1 MTMNKK
7 ISSRSA
13 SKMPSFRELV
23 VSEKFINSAQATDL
37 DRLCFET
44 GVNFSTALMFKGYC
58 SVEKL
63 ANLLEEKLSIRHFP
77 IRTIPGLG
85 KIKNLIS
92 EDKAKE
98 LQVFPLTL
106 IEESGQKIILL
117 GMTDPLDLPAI
128 RKIEFLTH
136 LKVQPAFISLDELQD
151 LYLKYFR
158 RGLEI
163 FPVEVTFYGEKTS
176 RSRASAVNPEGEK
189 DAAPDKEK
197 NRLTALIQLLVRK
210 GLITMNELETELQ
223 RIIVEGS
230 KA

>member
-1 MTMNKK
+1 MNKK
-7 ISSRSA
+7 ISSRAA
-13 SKMPSFRELV
+13 SNMPTLRELLLKDKYI
-23 VSEKFINSAQATDL
+23 SSSQATDL

-44 GVNFSTALMFKGYC
+44 GINFSTALMFKGYC
-58 SVEKL
+58 SVSRL
-63 ANLLEEKLSIRHFP
+63 AQLLEERLSIRYFP
-77 IRTIPGLG
+77 IKSIPGMG

-92 EDKAKE
+92 EEKAKE

-106 IEESGQKIILL
+106 IEESGQKVILL

-136 LKVQPAFISLDELQD
+136 LKVQPAFLPLDELQD
-151 LYLKYFR
+151 LYLKYYR

-176 RSRASAVNPEGEK
+176 VSRASAINTAK
-189 DAAPDKEK
+189 DNEINSDETKLGIK
-197 NRLTALIQLLVRK
+197 ALVQLLVRK
-210 GLITMNELETELQ
+210 GFITASEFEGECQKLLLEA
-223 RIIVEGS
+223 S

>member
-1 MTMNKK
+1 
-7 ISSRSA
+7 
-13 SKMPSFRELV
+13 SKMPTLRELLI
-23 VSEKFINSAQATDL
+23 SEKFITEAQAADL

-58 SVEKL
+58 SVSKL
-63 ANLLEEKLSIRHFP
+63 AQLFEDRLSIRYFP
-77 IRTIPGLG
+77 VKTIPGLG
-85 KIKNLIS
+85 KVKNLIS

-106 IEESGQKIILL
+106 IEESGQKVVLL
-117 GMTDPLDLPAI
+117 GMTDPLDLPSI

-136 LKVQPAFISLDELQD
+136 LKVQPAFLPLDDLQD

-176 RSRASAVNPEGEK
+176 KSRAGAIDSKTDKEAISDEDKQHISAVVS
-189 DAAPDKEK
+189 
-197 NRLTALIQLLVRK
+197 LLVQK
-210 GLITMNELETELQ
+210 GIFTQEEFESECKKFN
-223 RIIVEGS
+223 R
-230 KA
+230 

>member
-1 MTMNKK
+1 MNKK
-7 ISSRSA
+7 ISSRTA
-13 SKMPSFRELV
+13 SNMPSLRELLLK
-23 VSEKFINSAQATDL
+23 EKTISSAQATDL

-44 GVNFSTALMFKGYC
+44 GINFSTALMFKGYC
-58 SVEKL
+58 SVSKL
-63 ANLLEEKLSIRHFP
+63 AQLLEERLSIRHFP
-77 IRTIPGLG
+77 IKSIPGIG

-92 EDKAKE
+92 EEKAKE

-106 IEESGQKIILL
+106 IEESGQKVILL

-136 LKVQPAFISLDELQD
+136 LKVQPAFLPLDELQD
-151 LYLKYFR
+151 LYLKYYR

-176 RSRASAVNPEGEK
+176 MSRASAINPAKEKEASAEGEK
-189 DAAPDKEK
+189 IGMK
-197 NRLTALIQLLVRK
+197 ALVQLLVKK
-210 GLITMNELETELQ
+210 GIITVTEFESECQKLLIEA
-223 RIIVEGS
+223 S

>member
-1 MTMNKK
+1 MNKK
-7 ISSRSA
+7 ISSRTA
-13 SKMPSFRELV
+13 SNMPSLRELLMK
-23 VSEKFINSAQATDL
+23 EKTISSSQATDL

-44 GVNFSTALMFKGYC
+44 GINFSTALMFKGYC
-58 SVEKL
+58 SVSKL
-63 ANLLEEKLSIRHFP
+63 AQLLEERLSIRYFP
-77 IRTIPGLG
+77 IKSIPGIG

-92 EDKAKE
+92 EEKAKE

-128 RKIEFLTH
+128 RKVEFLTH
-136 LKVQPAFISLDELQD
+136 LKVQPAFLPLDELQD
-151 LYLKYFR
+151 LYLKYYR

-176 RSRASAVNPEGEK
+176 VSRASTISPTKENNSEA
-189 DAAPDKEK
+189 DKIGVK
-197 NRLTALIQLLVRK
+197 ALVQLLVKK
-210 GLITMNELETELQ
+210 GIITFTEFENECQKLLLEA
-223 RIIVEGS
+223 S